1 MGTVLIT
8 LPKQTQV
15 DDFEVKMMVAGG
27 LYEKGK
33 LSAGDAASIVGLSKR
48 AFIEILGKYGFSAF
62 GYTFNELEEDLKGLD
77 LSRK

>member
-8 LPKQTQV
+8 LPKQAQV

-33 LSAGDAASIVGLSKR
+33 LSAGDAAFIVGLSKR
-48 AFIEILGKYGFSAF
+48 AFIEILGKYGFSVF
-62 GYTFNELEEDLKGLD
+62 GYTSIELEEDLI
-77 LSRK
+77 